1 MKIVQTYSII
11 VIFLLVSI
19 FTKSQVV
26 ENSNFQTF
34 NPSGKPIVTIYSNF
48 SVHNS
53 NNATNYGFEILRAY
67 LGYSHNFSP
76 NFSGRIVFDVSNNEN
91 QTPTAMTA
99 YLKIASMEYGTN
111 LIILDFGLIGTKTF
125 RLQETIWGK
134 RYLYKSLQ
142 DEYDFASSADLGTSV
157 DFKILPKLSLDFS
170 ILNGEG
176 YKDIQI
182 DSSFLTG
189 LGLTFEPIDN
199 LFLRVYAD
207 RMKNQSTQISY
218 VAFVGYKVKGISF
231 GAEYNQQNGHGMKLN
246 QNFSGVSLYSTVVIS
261 SKLNVFGRF
270 DSVKSNQ
277 LGTSTAGWNSTDGEF
292 YIAGLEYFPTKGIQI
307 SPNFR
312 YTNRTV
318 GNSETSLYLNVGL
331 NL

>member
-1 MKIVQTYSII
+1 MKTVQTYSII

-19 FTKSQVV
+19 FTKSQVA
-26 ENSNFQTF
+26 ENSNYQTF
-34 NPSGKPIVTIYSNF
+34 NPSGKPIITIYSNF

-53 NNATNYGFEILRAY
+53 NNTSNYGFEILRAY

-76 NFSGRIVFDVSNNEN
+76 NFSGKVVFDVSNKAG
-91 QTPTAMTA
+91 QKPTAMTA
-99 YLKIASMEYGTN
+99 FLKNADLEYKKN
-111 LIILDFGLIGTKTF
+111 SVKVDFGLIATKMF
-125 RLQETIWGK
+125 KIQEAIWGK

-142 DEYDFASSADLGTSV
+142 DEYDFASSADLGASV
-157 DFKILPKLSLDFS
+157 DFQILPHLSLDFS
-170 ILNGEG
+170 VLNGEG
-176 YKDIQI
+176 YKYIQL
-182 DSSFLTG
+182 DSTVLTG
-189 LGLTFEPIDN
+189 LGLIFEPFDH
-199 LFLRVYAD
+199 LFFRVYAD
-207 RMKNQSTQISY
+207 RMKKESAQISY
-218 VAFVGYKVKGISF
+218 VAFAGYKGKTISF
-231 GAEYNQQNGHGMKLN
+231 GAEYNRQNGHEMIQNK
-246 QNFSGVSLYSTVVIS
+246 NFSGFSLYSTVVIS

-270 DSVKSNQ
+270 DTVKSNQ

-312 YTNRTV
+312 YTNRTI